1 MSAQEQRPK
10 QAQMFAPRPG
20 MHNMSGVVEKAK
32 DFKGT
37 VKRLSAYLKPFY
49 AVLIVIVIFMIL
61 RTIFDTAAPKIIGL
75 AITKLFDF
83 VKGKSVAVDTFSYI
97 SNVTILLVVLG
108 VVNTVI
114 AYFTQKSLAVIS
126 QTVIYNIRK
135 EIDLK
140 FTRLPLKYFD
150 SKQHGDIMS
159 RMTNDADNIN
169 NTLSQGLSQFI
180 SSMIGIVGALIMMLV
195 ISPMLTLIAVI
206 VLPLSFGVTMTI
218 VKKSQNFYKA
228 QQKTLGELN
237 SHVEEMLSGHAV
249 VKAFGYESKS
259 KEYFEKIN
267 ARLYE
272 AGWKAQFMSVIIFPI
287 MNFISNLGYAA
298 VCVAGGLMVAVGKL
312 ALGDIQ
318 AFILYIRMFTQ
329 PVAQAAGM
337 ANMLQSAVASAERIF
352 ELLDE
357 TEEVQE
363 TESVN
368 QGTQNGSVSFENVSF
383 GYSVDKPLFEGLTL
397 IAEQGSTVAIV
408 GPTGAG
414 KTTLVNLLMR
424 FYETWGGQI
433 AVDGLAITDMK
444 RATLR
449 KKFGMVL
456 QDTWLFTGTIKENI
470 AYGFPEA
477 TNEAI
482 INAAKAAHAHHFIEA
497 LPEGYNTLLKED
509 ASNISQGEKQLLTIA
524 RAILADPEMLIL
536 DEATSSV
543 DTRTEML
550 IQNAMNTLMKG
561 RTAFVIAHRLSTIRN
576 AGLILVMDKGKI
588 VETGTHVG
596 MLAKGGFYAD
606 LYKAQFSGR

>member
-20 MHNMSGVVEKAK
+20 MRHMGGPVEKAK
-32 DFKGT
+32 NFKGT
-37 VKRLSAYLKPFY
+37 VKRLTGYLKPFY
-49 AVLIVIVIFMIL
+49 AALIVIFIFILL

-75 AITKLFDF
+75 AITKLFE
-83 VKGKSVAVDTFSYI
+83 VIKGKSLVADALIYI
-97 SNVTILLVVLG
+97 TRVTVVLVALG

-114 AYFTQKSLAVIS
+114 AYFTQKSMAVIA
-126 QTVIYNIRK
+126 QTVIYNLRK

-140 FTRLPLKYFD
+140 FLRLPLKYFD

-169 NTLSQGLSQFI
+169 NTLSQGLSQFV
-180 SSMIGIVGALIMMLV
+180 SSVIGIVGALVMMLV
-195 ISPMLTLIAVI
+195 ISPMLTLIAII
-206 VLPLSFGVTMTI
+206 VLPLSFGVTVMI
-218 VKKSQNFYKA
+218 AKKSQKFYTT
-228 QQKTLGELN
+228 QQKTLGEIN

-249 VKAFGYESKS
+249 VKAFGYGKKS
-259 KEYFEKIN
+259 KERFEEIN
-267 ARLYE
+267 SRLYE

-357 TEEVQE
+357 PEEISE
-363 TESVN
+363 TVSEE
-368 QGTQNGSVSFENVSF
+368 QGTQNGEVKFENVSF
-383 GYSVDKPLFEGLTL
+383 GYSADKPLFEGLTL
-397 IAEQGSTVAIV
+397 IAKQGSTVAIV

-424 FYETWGGQI
+424 FYEIWGGKI
-433 AVDGLAITDMK
+433 TVDGFDITDMK
-444 RATLR
+444 RAHLR

-470 AYGFPEA
+470 AYGCSGA
-477 TNEAI
+477 SNEAI

-550 IQNAMNTLMKG
+550 IQNAMKTLMKD

-588 VETGTHVG
+588 VETGTHSG
-596 MLAKGGFYAD
+596 MLEKGGFYAK
-606 LYKAQFSGR
+606 LYKAQFAGK